1 MLRARGLS
9 FERHD
14 VNARLEIEARGA
26 SDRVALESVHGE
38 LMTKKTALV
47 TGAGGGLGHATVERL
62 VAHGWKVFEADI
74 SKEMLRS
81 SIHDPDVVPVVMDV
95 TDNDSIEGAYD
106 AIASQTD
113 RLDAIV
119 NFAGVLGVGSLTDIP
134 EERLARILDINV
146 MGTYRVNK
154 KFLPLVEAAK
164 GRIVNL
170 SSETGWQSAAP
181 FNGPYAMSKHA
192 IEAYST
198 ALRRELALLGIKVVT
213 IQPGAFRTNMVAGI
227 ERAFTAAEA
236 ETPKFAP
243 VLRKLKALAGK
254 EIESA
259 RDPDILAQVIET
271 ALTAKH
277 PRPVYSVKPDKLR
290 SALEALP
297 LRASDRLYLAVLQR
311 ARKG

>member
-1 MLRARGLS
+1 
-9 FERHD
+9 
-14 VNARLEIEARGA
+14 
-26 SDRVALESVHGE
+26 
-38 LMTKKTALV
+38 MTEKTALV

-62 VAHGWKVFEADI
+62 VANGWKVFEADI
-74 SKEMLRS
+74 SRDLLRS
-81 SIHDPDVVPVVMDV
+81 STHDPDVVPVVMDV
-95 TDNDSIEGAYD
+95 TDNDSIRSAYD
-106 AIASQTD
+106 AVASQTD

-119 NFAGVLGVGSLTDIP
+119 NFAGVIGVGSLTDIP

-154 KFLPLVEAAK
+154 AFLPLVEAAK

-227 ERAFTAAEA
+227 EQAFTAAEA

-243 VLRKLKALAGK
+243 VLRKLKSLAGK
-254 EIESA
+254 EIQSA
-259 RDPDILAQVIET
+259 RDPDILAQVVET
-271 ALTAKH
+271 ALTAKR
-277 PRPVYSVKPDKLR
+277 PKPVYSVKPDKLR

-297 LRASDRLYLAVLQR
+297 LRASDRLYLAVLKR

>member
-1 MLRARGLS
+1 
-9 FERHD
+9 
-14 VNARLEIEARGA
+14 
-26 SDRVALESVHGE
+26 
-38 LMTKKTALV
+38 MTKKTALV

-62 VAHGWKVFEADI
+62 IANGWKVFEADI
-74 SKEMLRS
+74 SRDMLRS
-81 SIHDPDVVPVVMDV
+81 SMHDPDAVPVVIDV
-95 TDNDSIEGAYD
+95 TDNDSIQSAYD
-106 AIASQTD
+106 VVARETD
-113 RLDAIV
+113 RLDAII
-119 NFAGVLGVGSLTDIP
+119 NFAGVIGVGSLTDIP

-198 ALRRELALLGIKVVT
+198 ALRRELALLGIKVIT

-227 ERAFTAAEA
+227 EDAFTAAEA

-243 VLRKLKALAGK
+243 VLRKLKSLAGK

-259 RDPDILAQVIET
+259 RDPDLLAQVIET
-271 ALTAKH
+271 ALSAKR
-277 PRPVYSVKPDKLR
+277 PKPVYSVKPDKLR

-297 LRASDRLYLAVLQR
+297 LRASDRLYIAVLKR
-311 ARKG
+311 AQKG

>member
-1 MLRARGLS
+1 M
-9 FERHD
+9 
-14 VNARLEIEARGA
+14 V
-26 SDRVALESVHGE
+26 
-38 LMTKKTALV
+38 KKTVLV
-47 TGAGGGLGHATVERL
+47 TGAGGGLGHATTERL
-62 VAHGWKVFEADI
+62 VANGWKVFAADI
-74 SKEMLRS
+74 SEDMLRS
-81 SIHDPDVVPVVMDV
+81 SMHDPDVVPIVMDV
-95 TDNDSIEGAYD
+95 TDSDSIASAYD
-106 AIASQTD
+106 AVSSQTE
-113 RLDAIV
+113 RLDGIV
-119 NFAGVLGVGSLTDIP
+119 NFAGVMGVGSLTDIP

-181 FNGPYAMSKHA
+181 FNGPYAMSKYA
-192 IEAYST
+192 IEAYSH
-198 ALRRELALLGIKVVT
+198 ALRRELALLDIKVVT
-213 IQPGAFRTNMVAGI
+213 VQPGAFRTDMVAGI

-259 RDPDILAQVIET
+259 RDPDILAQVIEQ
-271 ALTAKH
+271 ALTVKR
-277 PRPVYSVKPDKLR
+277 PKPVYSVKPDKLR
-290 SALEALP
+290 SALEVLP
-297 LRASDRLYLAVLQR
+297 LRASDGLYVAVLKR

>member
-1 MLRARGLS
+1 
-9 FERHD
+9 
-14 VNARLEIEARGA
+14 
-26 SDRVALESVHGE
+26 
-38 LMTKKTALV
+38 MTKKTALV

-62 VAHGWKVFEADI
+62 VAGGWKVFAADI
-74 SKEMLRS
+74 SKDLLRDS
-81 SIHDPDVVPVVMDV
+81 MHDPDVVPVVMDV
-95 TDNDSIEGAYD
+95 TDSQSVQSAYD
-106 AIASQTD
+106 AVASQTG
-113 RLDAIV
+113 RLDGIV
-119 NFAGVLGVGSLTDIP
+119 NFAGVMGIGSLTDIP

-154 KFLPLVEAAK
+154 TFLPLVEAAK
-164 GRIVNL
+164 GRIINL

-227 ERAFTAAEA
+227 EDAFTAAEA
-236 ETPKFAP
+236 ETPKFAQA
-243 VLRKLKALAGK
+243 LRKLKGLAGK

-271 ALTAKH
+271 ALTTKR
-277 PRPVYSVKPDKLR
+277 PKPVYSVKPDKLR
-290 SALEALP
+290 SAIEKLP
-297 LRASDRLYLAVLQR
+297 LRTADRLYLAVLRR
-311 ARKG
+311 AHKG

>member
-1 MLRARGLS
+1 
-9 FERHD
+9 
-14 VNARLEIEARGA
+14 
-26 SDRVALESVHGE
+26 
-38 LMTKKTALV
+38 MTKKTALV

-62 VAHGWKVFEADI
+62 LAGGWKVFAADL
-74 SKEMLRS
+74 SKDLLRTS
-81 SIHDPDVVPVVMDV
+81 MHDPDAVPVVMDV
-95 TDNDSIEGAYD
+95 TDQESIQSAYD
-106 AIASQTD
+106 TVASQAD

-119 NFAGVLGVGSLTDIP
+119 NFAGVMGVGSLTDIP
-134 EERLARILDINV
+134 EARLARILDINV

-154 KFLPLVEAAK
+154 TFLPLVEAAK

-227 ERAFTAAEA
+227 EDAFTAAEA
-236 ETPKFAP
+236 ETPKFAQA
-243 VLRKLKALAGK
+243 LRKLKALAGK

-259 RDPDILAQVIET
+259 RDPDILAQVIED
-271 ALTAKH
+271 ALTVKR
-277 PRPVYSVKPDKLR
+277 PKPVYSVKPDLLR
-290 SALEALP
+290 STIERLP
-297 LRASDRLYLAVLQR
+297 LKTADRLYLAVLRR
-311 ARKG
+311 AHKG

>member
-1 MLRARGLS
+1 
-9 FERHD
+9 
-14 VNARLEIEARGA
+14 
-26 SDRVALESVHGE
+26 
-38 LMTKKTALV
+38 MTKKTALV

-62 VAHGWKVFEADI
+62 VAGGWKVFAADI
-74 SKEMLRS
+74 NKDLLRDS
-81 SIHDPDVVPVVMDV
+81 MHDPDVVPVVMDV
-95 TDNDSIEGAYD
+95 TDSQSVQSAFD
-106 AIASQTD
+106 AVASQTG
-113 RLDAIV
+113 RLDGIV
-119 NFAGVLGVGSLTDIP
+119 NFAGVMGIGSLTDIP

-154 KFLPLVEAAK
+154 TFLPLVEAAK
-164 GRIVNL
+164 GRIINL

-227 ERAFTAAEA
+227 EDAFTAAEA
-236 ETPKFAP
+236 ETPKFAQA
-243 VLRKLKALAGK
+243 LRKLKGLAGK

-271 ALTAKH
+271 ALTTKR
-277 PRPVYSVKPDKLR
+277 PKPVYSVKPDKLR
-290 SALEALP
+290 SAIEKLP
-297 LRASDRLYLAVLQR
+297 LRTTDRLYLAILRR
-311 ARKG
+311 AHKG

>member
-1 MLRARGLS
+1 MPFPPASQPTKNSPGRGEIAEGFRERVGNRALAVYTG
-9 FERHD
+9 H
-14 VNARLEIEARGA
+14 
-26 SDRVALESVHGE
+26 
-38 LMTKKTALV
+38 MTKKTAFV

-62 VAHGWKVFEADI
+62 LANGWKVFAADI
-74 SKEMLRS
+74 SKDLLRTS
-81 SIHDPDVVPVVMDV
+81 MHDPDVVPVIIDV
-95 TDNDSIEGAYD
+95 TDQESIDSAYD
-106 AIASQTD
+106 AVASQTD
-113 RLDAIV
+113 RLDGIV
-119 NFAGVLGVGSLTDIP
+119 NFAGVIGVGSLTDIP
-134 EERLARILDINV
+134 EERLARILDVNV

-154 KFLPLVEAAK
+154 TFLPLVEAAR

-213 IQPGAFRTNMVAGI
+213 IQPGAFRTDMVAGI
-227 ERAFTAAEA
+227 EKAFTAAEA

-259 RDPDILAQVIET
+259 RDPDILAQVIDT
-271 ALTAKH
+271 ALTAKR
-277 PRPVYSVKPDKLR
+277 PKPVYSVKPDKLR
-290 SALEALP
+290 STLEVLP
-297 LRASDRLYLAVLQR
+297 LRAIDQLYVAVLRR

>member
-1 MLRARGLS
+1 
-9 FERHD
+9 
-14 VNARLEIEARGA
+14 
-26 SDRVALESVHGE
+26 
-38 LMTKKTALV
+38 MTKKTALV

-62 VAHGWKVFEADI
+62 VANGWKVFEADL
-74 SKEMLRS
+74 SKDMLRS
-81 SIHDPDVVPVVMDV
+81 SMHDPDVVPVVMDV
-95 TDNDSIEGAYD
+95 TDNDSIGSAYD
-106 AIASQTD
+106 AIESQTD
-113 RLDAIV
+113 HLDAIV
-119 NFAGVLGVGSLTDIP
+119 NFAGVMGVGSLTDIP

-154 KFLPLVEAAK
+154 KFLPRVEASR

-192 IEAYST
+192 VEAYST
-198 ALRRELALLGIKVVT
+198 ALRRELALLGIKVIT

-243 VLRKLKALAGK
+243 VLRKLKSLAAK

-259 RDPDILAQVIET
+259 SDPDILAQVIET
-271 ALTAKH
+271 ALTTKR
-277 PRPVYSVKPDKLR
+277 PKPVYSVKPDRLR

-311 ARKG
+311 AQKG